1 MEVFFYLYKKKEITT
16 DPMKAFLRNLLE
28 KWKVIATKIAVVQ
41 TTIILFIIY
50 FLFFSIMFLLAFI
63 TRRDLL
69 DKRLIPVKS
78 YWKEKEI
85 HGSQH
90 DQYKH
95 QF

>member
-1 MEVFFYLYKKKEITT
+1 
-16 DPMKAFLRNLLE
+16 MKTFLKNLLE
-28 KWKVIATKIAVVQ
+28 KWKVVATKIAVVQ

-50 FLFFSIMFLLAFI
+50 FLFFSIMSLLVFV

-78 YWKEKEI
+78 YWKEKET
-85 HGSQH
+85 HGSHQ